1 MLMLRSPLQPPQIT
15 DEIRTRFDTRD
26 EAEAL
31 AIAEKITAVVTKGD
45 IGLPGEVMAQL
56 PSLRMIAVYGVG
68 VDKIDLAQA
77 RDRGIAVTTTPGVLT
92 DAVAEQA
99 IALILAATRRIAEG
113 DRHVRTGAWAKGKL
127 GLGYSIRGRTLGV
140 LGYGRIGRR
149 IAELARAMGM
159 DILYT
164 DIQAA
169 ADEKDAFRSS
179 PAALAQDS
187 DVLVI
192 AAAGGSGTDG
202 LVDQEV
208 LSALGPNGLLV
219 NVARGSVVNEA
230 DLIAALTSGDIA
242 GAALDV
248 FQNEPNPRPDLL
260 KMSNV
265 VLTPHLASATVDARL
280 AMGRLVIDNLAAF
293 FDDRPLVTPLEVLS

>member
-127 GLGYSIRGRTLGV
+127 GLGCSIRGRTLGV